1 MNLQFKARILFGLIA
16 SFSLTFQA
24 ARADDQTS
32 TYPDRPVTFVVGF
45 SPGSS
50 IDLVARVFGKSLST
64 TLQQPVVVENK
75 SGAAGNIAAES
86 VATAKPDGYRLLVI
100 ANSIAIGPAIYKDL
114 RFNAKKDL
122 AAIAYIGKGP
132 VILKVRK
139 SLHIDNLKELI
150 AYAKAHPGKLNY
162 GSSGIGG
169 TPHMATV
176 LFEQVAG
183 IKLTHI
189 PYKGGAEALS
199 ALMSGQVDLLINPL
213 LSDVGSDKVVSIAIT
228 GDKRS
233 SLAPTVP
240 TFTELGFPN
249 YDLGVYYGLMSPKA
263 VPDKIKD
270 ILNASVNNAL
280 DDKDVVET
288 LTDRSGIV
296 LQKMSRQEFQDYL
309 DHDTKLWK
317 DVVAKTNIAPR

>member
-1 MNLQFKARILFGLIA
+1 MKLQFATRILLGLTA
-16 SFSLTFQA
+16 SLSLTFQA
-24 ARADDQTS
+24 AKADDQLAA
-32 TYPDRPVTFVVGF
+32 YPDKPVTFVVGF

-50 IDLVARVFGKSLST
+50 IDLVARVLGKSLST

-86 VATAKPDGYRLLVI
+86 VAIAKPDGYRLLVV

-114 RFNAKKDL
+114 RFDARKDL

-139 SLHIDNLKELI
+139 SLNIENLKELI
-150 AYAKAHPGKLNY
+150 TYAKANPGKLNY

-183 IKLTHI
+183 IKMTHI

-199 ALMSGQVDLLINPL
+199 ALVGGQVDLLINPL
-213 LSDVGSDKVVSIAIT
+213 L
-228 GDKRS
+228 GD
-233 SLAPTVP
+233 
-240 TFTELGFPN
+240 
-249 YDLGVYYGLMSPKA
+249 GL
-263 VPDKIKD
+263 
-270 ILNASVNNAL
+270 
-280 DDKDVVET
+280 
-288 LTDRSGIV
+288 RQGGIHC
-296 LQKMSRQEFQDYL
+296 DN
-309 DHDTKLWK
+309 W
-317 DVVAKTNIAPR
+317 

>member
-1 MNLQFKARILFGLIA
+1 MNLQFKTRLLFGLIA
-16 SFSLTFQA
+16 SLALSFQPA
-24 ARADDQTS
+24 LADATAS
-32 TYPDRPVTFVVGF
+32 TYPDKPVAFVVGF

-50 IDLVARVFGKSLST
+50 IDLVARVLGKSLFT
-64 TLQQPVVVENK
+64 TLKQPVIVENK
-75 SGAAGNIAAES
+75 SGAGGNIAAES

-100 ANSIAIGPAIYKDL
+100 ANSIAIGPALYKDL

-139 SLHIDNLKELI
+139 SLQIDNLKDLI

-169 TPHMATV
+169 TPHMATE

-189 PYKGGAEALS
+189 PYKGGAEALA
-199 ALMSGQVDLLINPL
+199 ALVSGQVDLLINPL
-213 LSDVGSDKVVSIAIT
+213 LGDVGSDKVVSIAIT

-233 SLAPTVP
+233 TLAPTVP
-240 TFTELGFPN
+240 TFKELGFPS
-249 YDLGVYYGLMSPKA
+249 YDIGVYYGLMSPKA
-263 VPDKIKD
+263 VPDEIKD
-270 ILNASVNNAL
+270 FLNSRVNGAL
-280 DDKDVVET
+280 DDKDVVEA

-309 DHDTKLWK
+309 DRDIELWK
-317 DVVAKTNIAPR
+317 GVVAKKNINSR